1 MKRTPKM
8 IVPLR
13 LTIVAFCLVGGLFS
27 SCNQPFDPRGD
38 LDERP
43 VVFSVLATNRN
54 LQFVR
59 VERSYMPAGYDV
71 LAYDADNFIPNAV
84 VTVSN
89 GSLTMRLRDT
99 TLPRSDTSRF
109 NFPLRAYVVSPFKPL
124 YGGSYNVRV
133 EAAGFEPAS
142 GSIVV
147 PMKPYLDIDPMSRS
161 VLDRPGGYIRDV
173 NIVLPMILGKGAFG
187 YRVRLYVDYE
197 VLKGSEWI
205 EERVEIPSAFALAGS
220 SDLSYVVYPKF
231 TRSPSN
237 NRAVGVHNHD
247 VYSRTLVEVAYMK
260 YGSTKIVFNRIVVQ
274 LIQLDRNLFGYYIS
288 THTQYDPHS
297 IRLDE
302 PAFFPVAGGFGAIG
316 AYTLDSLVHI
326 LPESF
331 PYSRY

>member
-1 MKRTPKM
+1 M
-8 IVPLR
+8 IPSLR
-13 LTIVAFCLVGGLFS
+13 LTIVAFCVVCGLLS
-27 SCNQPFDPRGD
+27 SCDQPFDPRGD
-38 LDERP
+38 LDQRP
-43 VVFSVLATNRN
+43 VVFSVLSTDRN

-59 VERSYMPAGYDV
+59 VERSYMPVGYNA
-71 LAYDADNFIPNAV
+71 LAYNADNFIPNAV

-109 NFPLRAYVVSPFKPL
+109 NFPLRAYVVTPFKPQ

-133 EAAGFEPAS
+133 EVAGFEPAS

-147 PMKPYLDIDPMSRS
+147 PMKPLLYIDPFSIAI
-161 VLDRPGGYIRDV
+161 VDRPGGDRKEASIQ
-173 NIVLPMILGKGAFG
+173 LPIILGKGAFG
-187 YRVRLYVDYE
+187 YRARLYVDYE

-205 EERVEIPSAFALAGS
+205 EERVEIPSAFALANN
-220 SDLSYVVYPKF
+220 SDLSYLIYPRF

-237 NRAVGVHNHD
+237 NRAVGVHEQD
-247 VYSRTLVEVAYMK
+247 VYSRTLVEIAYVK
-260 YGSTKIVFNRIVVQ
+260 YGSTKIIFNRVVVQ

-302 PAFFPVAGGFGAIG
+302 PAFFPVSGGFGAIG
-316 AYTLDSLVHI
+316 AYTLDSLVHV
-326 LPESF
+326 LPEDF